1 MSGDKRFKYPALICR
16 LMWVG
21 LLVAG
26 LWPFNFF
33 PRNGVKWLGD
43 TNGVRFSRYGQI
55 YGKDF
60 WKLNPQAATPD
71 GKLSWSL
78 ELWLEP
84 ASDVGWGG
92 TIVTDYD
99 PAQRPS
105 FAIDQSLSDL
115 VVRAF
120 VHDQAGQLSFKNLW
134 LDDIFRL
141 RRNHFVTITADPK
154 RSTSYVEGV
163 RLKSYPY
170 AIDLRNFSGT
180 LLLGHSA
187 SGDGGWSGT
196 LRGLALYDRTLTPQ
210 QVLEHCRAWQEADF
224 RHMSTAQPASAIY
237 AFDEKGGN
245 LVHDRAGRMSN
256 LTIPR
261 NFAILNRT
269 FLSGPDIHHI
279 EWMDIALN
287 IFGFIPFGF
296 VTAAYVLQARPMS
309 SASAALVAT
318 IIGAATSLMIEL
330 LQAYLPSRDSS
341 LLDFINN
348 ALGAGLGALMINIP
362 AIFDFFA
369 FIPRS
374 GA

>member
-1 MSGDKRFKYPALICR
+1 MSADRRSGYPLICR

-33 PRNGVKWLGD
+33 PRNGVTWLRD

-55 YGKDF
+55 YCKDF
-60 WKLNPQAATPD
+60 WKLNPLGTSPD
-71 GKLSWSL
+71 REPSWSL

-92 TIVTDYD
+92 TIVTNYD
-99 PAQRPS
+99 PAQRQS

-120 VHDQAGQLSFKNLW
+120 VRDQAGSLSFKNLW
-134 LDDIFRL
+134 LDDIFRSQ
-141 RRNHFVTITADPK
+141 RNHFVTITADAK
-154 RSTSYVEGV
+154 ESTSYVEGI

-170 AIDLRNFSGT
+170 TLDPRNFSGT

-196 LRGLALYDRTLTPQ
+196 VRGLAFYDGTLTPQ
-210 QVLEHCRAWQEADF
+210 EVLEHYRAWQEANF
-224 RHMSTAQPASAIY
+224 RYMSTAQPASALY

-261 NFAILNRT
+261 NFAIVHRA
-269 FLSGPDIHHI
+269 FLSGPDIHHL

-287 IFGFIPFGF
+287 IFGLIPFGF
-296 VTAAYVLQARPMS
+296 ATAAYVLQARPMS
-309 SASAALVAT
+309 TASAALVAT
-318 IIGAATSLMIEL
+318 IIGATTSLMIEL

-348 ALGAGLGALMINIP
+348 VLGTGLGALMINIP
-362 AIFDFFA
+362 TISDFFA
-369 FIPRS
+369 LFPRS
-374 GA
+374 EA